1 MARFSRDRRIRKRS
15 EYLLAQGCGVTAR
28 TRHFVVIVYF
38 RESDDLPRLGIV
50 ASKRV
55 GNAVT
60 RNRGKR
66 KLRQWFHS
74 HDSMTARGADVV
86 VILKQGAADLDAPSI
101 AAEIDGVLPRL
112 VHKAQAV
119 FSKARTCTDDAKNAP

>member
-1 MARFSRDRRIRKRS
+1 LARFSRDRRIRKRS
-15 EYLLAQGCGVTAR
+15 EYLLVQGCGVTAR

-38 RESDDLPRLGIV
+38 RENDSLPRLGIV

-66 KLRQWFHS
+66 KIRQWFHS
-74 HDSMTARGADVV
+74 HDSLTAPGADVV
-86 VILKQGAADLDAPSI
+86 IILRKGAADLDAPNI
-101 AAEIDGVLPRL
+101 AAQIDAVLPRL
-112 VHKAQAV
+112 VRKARAV
-119 FSKARTCTDDAKNAP
+119 FSRARTCADAAKNAP